1 MLQIK
6 VKTETVRFSIP
17 VPYFILTLGVS
28 ILSSEFFYR
37 QINKLLVKSQES
49 EENKMSFTM
58 PRLNKKELKT
68 IIKELRN
75 HKGLELVNVKSK
87 DDTEVRIRA

>member
-1 MLQIK
+1 
-6 VKTETVRFSIP
+6 
-17 VPYFILTLGVS
+17 
-28 ILSSEFFYR
+28 
-37 QINKLLVKSQES
+37 
-49 EENKMSFTM
+49 M
-58 PRLNKKELKT
+58 PRFNKKELKT

>member
-1 MLQIK
+1 MLKIK

-17 VPYFILTLGVS
+17 VPYFILTIGVS
-28 ILSSEFFYR
+28 ILSSEFLYR
-37 QINKLLVKSQES
+37 KINKLLVKHKEN
-49 EENKMSFTM
+49 EEKEISFTM
-58 PRLNKKELKT
+58 PLLNKKELKT
-68 IIKELRN
+68 IIKELKK